1 MIKCNSKFAYCDKC
15 VADMDA
21 QQSLG
26 GTICCDTAEDLE
38 YNKENILTH
47 CEYAELIKDNKPS
60 IKLENIFLFD
70 VAGGC
75 NGGLIIANDLDD
87 VWEKLAAD
95 RDCPVKDFKKM
106 ACIAPITTLDLTRN
120 IHNLY

>member
-1 MIKCNSKFAYCDKC
+1 MKYVSNAKMNTS
-15 VADMDA
+15 VE
-21 QQSLG
+21 S

-70 VAGGC
+70 VADGC

-87 VWEKLAAD
+87 AWEKLAAD

>member
-1 MIKCNSKFAYCDKC
+1 MLNIVIINCDDKYVEYEWTSKEAF
-15 VADMDA
+15 VQDM
-21 QQSLG
+21 QS
-26 GTICCDTAEDLE
+26 
-38 YNKENILTH
+38 
-47 CEYAELIKDNKPS
+47 DN
-60 IKLENIFLFD
+60 ENIFLFD
-70 VAGGC
+70 VADGC

-87 VWEKLAAD
+87 AWEKLAAD